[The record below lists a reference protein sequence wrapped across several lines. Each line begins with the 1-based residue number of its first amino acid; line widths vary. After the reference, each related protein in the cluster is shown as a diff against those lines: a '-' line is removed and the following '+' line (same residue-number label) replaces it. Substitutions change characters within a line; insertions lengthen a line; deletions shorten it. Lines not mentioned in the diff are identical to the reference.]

1 MKIGILT
8 LPFNNNYGGYL
19 QAYALMKVLK
29 DMGHDV
35 EPIYRKHNKR
45 PLSLRIKHFLKTLIK
60 CCIGRKHGR
69 LILDQEKELRERGV
83 NIMPFVDKN
92 IVPRTRPIYS
102 TNELRKKC
110 SNKYDAIIVGSDQV
124 WRAKYV
130 SGIVSNMFL
139 DFTEGCDVKCIA
151 YAASFG
157 SANPE
162 YSEEEKSVCG
172 KLIEKFDAISIREEN
187 GLHVF
192 NNFNWKVKT
201 PQVVLD
207 PTLLLC
213 KEDYNELIPSG
224 CKESKGKIF
233 CYVLDK
239 SIEVQ
244 NVINDIQKT
253 IGKPICE
260 ISNIQ
265 KANAFLPPIET
276 WLSYIRD
283 ADFVITDSFH
293 GTVFS
298 ILFNRP
304 FVVLANKER
313 GIDRFITLL
322 NTCVLSD
329 RMVMTKEEANRIIQ
343 KKIEWKEVNEMIN
356 EKKTKSIFF
365 IEKSLKTKR

>member
-19 QAYALMKVLK
+19 QAYALMTVLMR
-29 DMGHDV
+29 MGHDV
-35 EPIYRKHNKR
+35 ELIYRKHNKR
-45 PLSLRIKHFLKTLIK
+45 PLSLRTKHFVKTFVK
-60 CCIGRKHGR
+60 YCIGRKHGR
-69 LILDQEKELRERGV
+69 FILDQEKELREKGV

-102 TNELRKKC
+102 SKELRKEC
-110 SNKYDAIIVGSDQV
+110 VNKYDAIIVGSDQV

-139 DFTEGCDVKCIA
+139 DFTEGYDIKRIA

-157 SANPE
+157 IANPE
-162 YSEEEKSVCG
+162 YSEDEKTICG
-172 KLIEKFDAISIREEN
+172 NLIEKFDSISIREES
-187 GLHVF
+187 GLLVF
-192 NNFNWKVKT
+192 NSFNWKVKT

-213 KEDYNELIPSG
+213 KEDYNKLIPS
-224 CKESKGKIF
+224 EYVDAKGKIF

-239 SIEVQ
+239 SMERKEV
-244 NVINDIQKT
+244 IMTIQETMKKN
-253 IGKPICE
+253 IYE

-265 KANAFLPPIET
+265 KTESPLPSIEI
-276 WLSYIRD
+276 WLSAIRD
-283 ADFVITDSFH
+283 SDFVITDSFH

-313 GIDRFITLL
+313 GIDRFISLL
-322 NTCVLSD
+322 NTCGLSD
-329 RMVMTKEEANRIIQ
+329 RIAMNTEEAEIIIS
-343 KKIEWKEVNEMIN
+343 KKITWEEVN
-356 EKKTKSIFF
+356 KKISHNK
-365 IEKSLKTKR
+365 EKSFNYLKTSLNQL